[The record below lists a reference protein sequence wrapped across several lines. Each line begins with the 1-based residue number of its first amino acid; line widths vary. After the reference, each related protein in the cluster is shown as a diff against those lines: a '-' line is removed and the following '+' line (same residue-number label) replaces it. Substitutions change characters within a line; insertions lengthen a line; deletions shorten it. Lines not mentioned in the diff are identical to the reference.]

1 MSRFH
6 VRDGLVTIAL
16 FFVITLTLFTPLSLL
31 TVWFLPLPFLLYAAK
46 HGWLSALL
54 PAGIGALSLWA
65 VSGHPLNVGW
75 VMAVAVTGITMGELY
90 RRSQTTGTDVVLG
103 GLTAVWVGSLLLL
116 VIASFSFNMMDRLD
130 ALLAQE
136 WEQNKEMLRAYGME
150 DSLPELPPVAAVIPG
165 MIFLLAV
172 PIPLLNLVVGRRW
185 LRRRGF
191 PGKYLPP
198 FGEWRLPRP
207 FFYFYFVSLL
217 LLILFGLGE
226 NANLMLLGNAAA
238 VLFTLFIVQG
248 LAFITWLLE
257 RSGKSKGWLVLVVFL
272 TLLIPVAGMVVH
284 LIGIVDCG
292 TRIRNRIRGEK

>member
-1 MSRFH
+1 
-6 VRDGLVTIAL
+6 
-16 FFVITLTLFTPLSLL
+16 
-31 TVWFLPLPFLLYAAK
+31 
-46 HGWLSALL
+46 
-54 PAGIGALSLWA
+54 
-65 VSGHPLNVGW
+65 
-75 VMAVAVTGITMGELY
+75 
-90 RRSQTTGTDVVLG
+90 TDVVLG

-150 DSLPELPPVAAVIPG
+150 DSLPELPPVAAVIAG

-226 NANLMLLGNAAA
+226 NANMMLLG
-238 VLFTLFIVQG
+238 
-248 LAFITWLLE
+248 
-257 RSGKSKGWLVLVVFL
+257 K
-272 TLLIPVAGMVVH
+272 
-284 LIGIVDCG
+284 
-292 TRIRNRIRGEK
+292 